1 MAAGL
6 PHEASPLLM
15 KQCPGVPPS
24 PFVELPLVLLL
35 VRDDGEDDED
45 NSGVNRPPSAPTPN
59 VPEHAPSPPHSL
71 PSTRS
76 QSPDPIAEPLVEAAP
91 PPSPI
96 GVAAR
101 RRARGQTTAHRP
113 VGEWW
118 NLPKSMADPPP
129 EPADSESED
138 DELLLQPGSALIV
151 AHEGDPDNYLLRA
164 ANYAHV
170 QLARSAVQ
178 SGNPRTYYEA
188 LRRADAPL
196 WEEAAISEIRSL
208 LENCTWDVVDC
219 PAGVK
224 PIRSQ

>member
-1 MAAGL
+1 
-6 PHEASPLLM
+6 M
-15 KQCPGVPPS
+15 K
-24 PFVELPLVLLL
+24 
-35 VRDDGEDDED
+35 DG
-45 NSGVNRPPSAPTPN
+45 GRF
-59 VPEHAPSPPHSL
+59 PHSL

-113 VGEWW
+113 AGEWW
-118 NLPKSMADPPP
+118 KLPKGAPPP
-129 EPADSESED
+129 EHTDSESED

-151 AHEGDPDNYLLRA
+151 THKGDPDNYLLRA
-164 ANYAHV
+164 AKYAHV

-188 LRRADAPL
+188 LRQADAPL
-196 WEEAAISEIRSL
+196 WEEAAISEINSL
-208 LENCTWDVVDC
+208 LELHLGCCRLPTWC
-219 PAGVK
+219 
-224 PIRSQ
+224 